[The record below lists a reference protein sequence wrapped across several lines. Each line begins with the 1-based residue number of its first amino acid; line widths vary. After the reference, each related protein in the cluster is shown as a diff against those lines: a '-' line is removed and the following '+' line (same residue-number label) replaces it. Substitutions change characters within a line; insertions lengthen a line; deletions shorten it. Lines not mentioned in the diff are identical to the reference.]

1 MIYRT
6 RSWKHSNG
14 KQLDSMHTESN
25 KDSKMHDVKKLSEAD
40 IIGKWCFT
48 GDYKKKEAQ
57 G

>member
-14 KQLDSMHTESN
+14 KQLDSMHAESYE
-25 KDSKMHDVKKLSEAD
+25 DSKMHDVKKLSKEG